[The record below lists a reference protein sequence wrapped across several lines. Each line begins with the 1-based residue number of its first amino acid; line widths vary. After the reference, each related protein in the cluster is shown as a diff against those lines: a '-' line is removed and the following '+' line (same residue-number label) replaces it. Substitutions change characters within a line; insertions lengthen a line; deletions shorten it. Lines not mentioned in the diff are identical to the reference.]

1 MAQECGLSDTTYT
14 INLLDRLMLQTL
26 LLVLV
31 LPALVLVGLTVL
43 ISSGRLGFSSRAL
56 TLLAQ
61 QREIWML
68 GIIAIVTAGAI
79 KALMR

>member
-1 MAQECGLSDTTYT
+1 MVQETECHDNFYT
-14 INLLDRLMLQTL
+14 IELLDRLLLQTL

-43 ISSGRLGFSSRAL
+43 ISSGRLHFSSRTL

-68 GIIAIVTAGAI
+68 GIIAIVTVGAI

>member
-43 ISSGRLGFSSRAL
+43 ISSGRLRFSSRAI

-79 KALMR
+79 KALMH

>member
-1 MAQECGLSDTTYT
+1 MAQECEFRDTTYT

-26 LLVLV
+26 LLALV
-31 LPALVLVGLTVL
+31 LPGLVLVGLTVL
-43 ISSGRLGFSSRAL
+43 ISSGRLRFSSRAL

-79 KALMR
+79 KAMMG

>member
-1 MAQECGLSDTTYT
+1 MAREIECHDNFH
-14 INLLDRLMLQTL
+14 IVKLLDRLVIQTL

-31 LPALVLVGLTVL
+31 LPALVLVGLTIL
-43 ISSGRLGFSSRAL
+43 ISSGRLRFSSRAS

>member
-1 MAQECGLSDTTYT
+1 
-14 INLLDRLMLQTL
+14 MLQTL

-31 LPALVLVGLTVL
+31 LPALVLVGLTIL
-43 ISSGRLGFSSRAL
+43 ISSGQLRFSSRAL
-56 TLLAQ
+56 KLLAQ